1 MPKVRREG
9 TGDFDYDLR
18 FFSVALCHNDLA
30 AYFQM
35 NFNLMQHH
43 GYSLEE
49 LENLVPWEREVYIN
63 LLVAHLKEEK
73 DKAKNRQNR

>member
-1 MPKVRREG
+1 
-9 TGDFDYDLR
+9 
-18 FFSVALCHNDLA
+18 
-30 AYFQM
+30 
-35 NFNLMQHH
+35 MQHH